1 LKAATLARE
10 GHHIFIATIF
20 AFHMGKRE
28 AARLRKKEKPPL
40 VSSGRLIQ
48 AKEMAGLIMLA
59 VLQP

>member
-1 LKAATLARE
+1 MAA
-10 GHHIFIATIF
+10 IF

-48 AKEMAGLIMLA
+48 AKEKAVLIMLA
-59 VLQP
+59 VLRP